1 MGSVRVRSDTG
12 KLYLDFMY
20 LKIRCREQTLLTDTV
35 DNRRKVKKIL
45 QKVEALIIADRFDYG
60 SFFPGSKN
68 IEKIKNTRRRLQLLN
83 VLVDESRQ
91 LFSDFAEQ
99 WYFQMEISWRQS
111 HKINI
116 RRMLDKVLIPYF
128 GKMCISEITKRDV
141 LNFRAE
147 LAKRCGKNKQSKLN
161 PKTVNSYINCLRM
174 IFESAVDQYEFDSP
188 VRNIKALKVP
198 KINIQPFSI
207 EEVKLFLSSVRSDFT
222 NYYTVRFFT
231 GLRTGEIDGL
241 RWEYIDF
248 DRREILIRETIVA
261 GRKEYTKTDGSQ
273 REIPMLDVVYE
284 ALQKQEKVT
293 HGKSEYVFCNNV
305 GKPLDHTN
313 VTKRVWYP
321 LLRYLGMKRRRP
333 YQTRHTAATLLLAAG
348 ENPEWV
354 AKVLGHSSTEML
366 FKVYSRYIPNLTR
379 QDGSAVANLLVS
391 AGLAGKQIAENEQ
404 YLSTDQSQPE
414 MRIL

>member
-1 MGSVRVRSDTG
+1 MGKVRVRAENG
-12 KLYLDFMY
+12 KLFLDFKFAG
-20 LKIRCREQTLLTDTV
+20 LRCREQTALIDTPQNRSKVQQLL
-35 DNRRKVKKIL
+35 K
-45 QKVEALIIADRFDYG
+45 KVEAKILLNQLVYEEI
-60 SFFPGSKN
+60 FPTSKN
-68 IEKIKNTRRRLQLLN
+68 IEKVKNAQRRSQLLN
-83 VLVDESRQ
+83 SVANESQ
-91 LFSDFAEQ
+91 LNFSDFAEQ

-379 QDGSAVANLLVS
+379 QDGSAVTNLLVS